1 MRKKMAV
8 VRAIDVRLI
17 QAEYAAEF
25 KKLEPFFVSNSDLRV
40 NKYLIRA
47 GVEHIKLKLARPYL
61 VDPVSMLLGKTGPQ
75 SWLGFER
82 KSLEKELKLI
92 DIYQIQEPFF
102 LYAGQVADVAR
113 KFNKLLI
120 AAPWMC
126 FNHMS
131 TYIPPYCL
139 SVRKVMEKTDLFL
152 MRAKRVNNYLDGF
165 KIPESKRVLVYHGI
179 NTKRFYPREKK
190 KAGNK
195 VRVLFVG
202 MLYPHKGIDDIL
214 DILPK
219 LVKATKKKVE
229 LMVYGRGVLEPRVRE
244 ASEDLPIKYMGRV
257 SNLALAKAYRQAD
270 IFCGPS
276 KDWFWLGMK
285 RTEEGFGWV
294 FAEAMASGLPVVT
307 NDCGAITEVV
317 GDKNMVNEQGD
328 KQALLKSLL
337 ELISDSKLREEIGKE
352 NRRRAVKMFDL
363 AKQVAKEE
371 EIILKYV

>member
-8 VRAIDVRLI
+8 VRALDVRLI
-17 QAEYAAEF
+17 QAEYAAQF
-25 KKLEPFFVSNSDLRV
+25 KKLEPFFVSNDSRRV

-47 GVEHIKLKLARPYL
+47 GVEHIKLKLVPTYL
-61 VDPVSMLLGKTGPQ
+61 VDPVSMLLRKTGPQ

-102 LYAGQVADVAR
+102 LYSGQVADVAR
-113 KFNKLLI
+113 KFNKSLI
-120 AAPWMC
+120 TAPWMC
-126 FNHMS
+126 FNHLS
-131 TYIPPYCL
+131 TYIPPYCW
-139 SVRKVMEKTDLFL
+139 SVKRVIEQTDLFIL
-152 MRAKRVNNYLDGF
+152 RTKRVNNYLSNF
-165 KIPESKRVLVYHGI
+165 KIPDSKKALVYHGI
-179 NTKRFYPREKK
+179 NTKRFYPRKEKTDEK
-190 KAGNK
+190 IRI
-195 VRVLFVG
+195 VFVG
-202 MLYPHKGIDDIL
+202 ALGKHKGLDDIL
-214 DILPK
+214 DIFPK
-219 LVKATKKKVE
+219 LVKTAKKKVE
-229 LMVYGRGVLEPRVRE
+229 LVVYGRGVLESRVRE
-244 ASEDLPIKYMGRV
+244 MSKDLPIKYMGKA
-257 SNLALAKAYRQAD
+257 SNSALAEAYRQAD

-317 GDKNMVNEQGD
+317 GDKNMVNKQGD

-337 ELISDSKLREEIGKE
+337 KLISDSKLRQEMGKD
-352 NRRRAVKMFDL
+352 NRLRALKMFDL